1 VSGLPVARHH
11 DHRASSRREHV
22 LAVWLVR
29 RGLERCAT
37 GSGIEGRPHMAV
49 SVCELTRDLEEL
61 IAALDRRV
69 RRVEQAGE
77 ADIARDAAAL
87 RAKAVT
93 RLAELTGTRLPTAT
107 MAAGII
113 GDRADAAISHAAG
126 RPGSMET
133 TAPEEERCVT
143 TTAAPC
149 SAGDR

>member
-11 DHRASSRREHV
+11 DHRASSRRERV
-22 LAVWLVR
+22 LAVQRVR
-29 RGLERCAT
+29 RDLERIAE
-37 GSGIEGRPHMAV
+37 GGRIEGQPPMAV
-49 SVCELTRDLEEL
+49 SACELTRDLEEL

-93 RLAELTGTRLPTAT
+93 RLTELTGTRLPTAAT
-107 MAAGII
+107 ATGLVC
-113 GDRADAAISHAAG
+113 DRAEVTSRAAG
-126 RPGSMET
+126 RPASMDDG
-133 TAPEEERCVT
+133 PEEERCAT
-143 TTAAPC
+143 TTAAPR